1 MLSPTRIAAG
11 PRLLARAV
19 SSASCPVATTIKA
32 PTAPASRAARTAA
45 LHTQRGGRG
54 GRVLSQ
60 STTTSAER
68 YWPKYE
74 IPEGASRLVYDL
86 KSSSSSPSP
95 SGGDQQQLPPIT
107 VAWTRDFLFVQ
118 DSPERGRRAL
128 KPATLRDSCACPRC
142 RDPTS
147 GQKSFAS
154 TEIPVDIGIADVRAL
169 DEGLAI
175 TFDNDMARDGEHH
188 HETVLPWTSVEMALK
203 RRTVKD
209 MPLPRKRSVLR
220 RTGVQYWDAATLGR
234 HVRSIDYAAY
244 MEDGGEAFWDAVID
258 ICRLGIVYLHNVPRD
273 EESVVR
279 ITTRMANIRE
289 TFYGRTFDVRA
300 KPDAENVAYTS
311 GYLGLHQDLMY
322 LDPPPMIQVLH
333 CMDNSCAGGES
344 LFSDGERVGRLLWPF
359 VNASARLAPLADHHI
374 PYQYDKNGHH
384 YFASRYVIDH
394 TEGGG
399 FAGVH
404 WSPPFQGRYLSAAKD
419 LRPWI
424 EPARV
429 FEGLVNDPAA
439 VYSRKMEPGECVL
452 FDNLRTMHGRT
463 AFDVAGA
470 TADAAAAGGGNGSNG
485 SGGARWLR
493 GAYIAAEDFLS
504 RASHIPAGQAEAYRG
519 PEEWTPENA
528 QRELRET
535 AWHQDVLDRVRK
547 LDPGLTE

>member
-1 MLSPTRIAAG
+1 MISSSRIAAA

-19 SSASCPVATTIKA
+19 SAKAAPSHAAATASSSPLLCQ
-32 PTAPASRAARTAA
+32 RAA
-45 LHTQRGGRG
+45 LHTQRGGGSAAKANNNSPRP
-54 GRVLSQ
+54 GRVLER

-86 KSSSSSPSP
+86 KSSP
-95 SGGDQQQLPPIT
+95 GGPIT

-128 KPATLRDSCACPRC
+128 KPATLRDSCACPKC
-142 RDPTS
+142 RDPAS

-154 TEIPVDIGIADVRAL
+154 IEIPVDIGIADVRAV
-169 DEGLAI
+169 DDGLAI
-175 TFDNDMARDGEHH
+175 TFVNDMERYTRDGG
-188 HETVLPWTSVEMALK
+188 HEMVLPWASVEMALK
-203 RRTVKD
+203 RRSAKD
-209 MPLPRKRSVLR
+209 LPLPRKRSVLR
-220 RTGVQYWDAATLGR
+220 RTGVQYWDAATLDR
-234 HVRSIDYAAY
+234 HVRTIDYDEY
-244 MEDGGEAFWDAVID
+244 MKGGEAFWDAVID
-258 ICRLGIVYLHNVPRD
+258 ICRLGIVYLKNVPRD
-273 EESVVR
+273 EDAVVR
-279 ITTRMANIRE
+279 VTTRIANIRE

-300 KPDAENVAYTS
+300 KPNAENVAYTS

-359 VNASARLAPLADHHI
+359 VNASTRMAPLADHHI
-374 PYQYDKNGHH
+374 PYQYDKNGYH

-404 WSPPFQGRYLSAAKD
+404 WSPPFQGKYLSAAKD

-424 EPARV
+424 EPARI
-429 FEGLVNDPAA
+429 FEGLINDESA
-439 VYSRKMEPGECVL
+439 VHSRKMEAGECVL

-463 AFDVAGA
+463 AFDV
-470 TADAAAAGGGNGSNG
+470 G
-485 SGGARWLR
+485 SGGSRWLR

-504 RASHIPAGQAEAYRG
+504 RASYIPAGQAEAYRG
-519 PEEWTPENA
+519 PEEWTPEGA
-528 QRELRET
+528 QQELRQT
-535 AWHQDVLDRVRK
+535 AWHQEVLDKVRR
-547 LDPGLTE
+547 LDPSVAE